1 MVMSQNLFLGAF
13 KYLEEACQFNE
24 DFIKSY
30 REDSDIEYFIKVDVQ
45 YLEQL
50 HILLQV
56 IIFA

>member
-1 MVMSQNLFLGAF
+1 MSQNLFLGAF
-13 KYLEEACQFNE
+13 KYLEEACQFSE